1 MTTTLSG
8 ERSAG
13 VASGLLGLASAYLLG
28 HTLAS
33 FSLDPV
39 RSYSLALFGVLLF
52 RVVLDRTEDLWWL
65 RVRSRHRYQW
75 GQELDSFIATGGS
88 GDIVSLEGAVE
99 HLVNGV
105 GLEAARVAAGVSFLS
120 LGVLCFNGGWL
131 TLLVFL
137 GVMGCSVPFYIRAGR
152 RSERASADF
161 DERHRV
167 LGQQQ
172 LDILRAT
179 PDLRA
184 SGGLDFAV
192 TTIVAVSESEHRLVR
207 QTLRETIGSS
217 LTTEFLGGVGVGL
230 AAMVVGFGV
239 LDRSRSLS
247 DALVTLFVTVEI
259 VARLRRYATDFH
271 RRSDAARATAL
282 LAVLDLA
289 PANAADTITGAFRV
303 RDLLTQGMVT
313 PLSFDLARGQ
323 SLSVY
328 GASGSGKSSLVD
340 VLLGLRAPLSGSV
353 SRAHLTTGLI
363 RPTASFFRA
372 SVRENLGLGTA
383 SDVDILATLEAL
395 GLGRSRYAELDV
407 VLSDDGSQMSSGER
421 VRLALARALLAGV
434 EVLVFDDVAMLLDDE
449 SRHLVAESVT
459 NRDLTLIEVT
469 QGARIVVT
477 PDFLVPLGEI

>member
-1 MTTTLSG
+1 VTTTLSG

-105 GLEAARVAAGVSFLS
+105 GLEAARVAAGVSFLG

-259 VARLRRYATDFH
+259 VTRLRRYATDFH

-282 LAVLDLA
+282 LAVLDPA

-363 RPTASFFRA
+363 RPSASFFRA

>member
-1 MTTTLSG
+1 
-8 ERSAG
+8 
-13 VASGLLGLASAYLLG
+13 
-28 HTLAS
+28 
-33 FSLDPV
+33 
-39 RSYSLALFGVLLF
+39 
-52 RVVLDRTEDLWWL
+52 
-65 RVRSRHRYQW
+65 
-75 GQELDSFIATGGS
+75 
-88 GDIVSLEGAVE
+88 
-99 HLVNGV
+99 
-105 GLEAARVAAGVSFLS
+105 
-120 LGVLCFNGGWL
+120 
-131 TLLVFL
+131 
-137 GVMGCSVPFYIRAGR
+137 
-152 RSERASADF
+152 
-161 DERHRV
+161 
-167 LGQQQ
+167 
-172 LDILRAT
+172 
-179 PDLRA
+179 
-184 SGGLDFAV
+184 
-192 TTIVAVSESEHRLVR
+192 
-207 QTLRETIGSS
+207 
-217 LTTEFLGGVGVGL
+217 GL

-259 VARLRRYATDFH
+259 VTRLRRYATDFH

-282 LAVLDLA
+282 LAVLDPA

-363 RPTASFFRA
+363 RPSASFFRA